1 MYYSKNSAYSLTLL
15 FNNSQ
20 HPKKL
25 MARAMFEYTKTVL
38 KKVSFDSVLFCKEL
52 EKALQRLLPYEIEE
66 LKIFINSLVQQH
78 PELNQCLIY
87 LKA

>member
-1 MYYSKNSAYSLTLL
+1 
-15 FNNSQ
+15 
-20 HPKKL
+20 

-78 PELNQCLIY
+78 PELNQCLI
-87 LKA
+87 